1 MIKRLSVAGAIIVV
15 LSPLFAGLTFAQVDP
30 EKALIGKWAGQAEVL
45 RNQERTL
52 VIDSVK
58 ATGSGEWTGYGSTDG
73 GNVEIN
79 IAKRDNEFHLEY
91 VGAGGGK
98 APYHLKM
105 VAENKMEGTV
115 EAFQRGRVAPARITF
130 EKVKVGEVK

>member
-30 EKALIGKWAGQAEVL
+30 EKALIGRWAGQAEVL

-79 IAKRDNEFHLEY
+79 IAKKDNEIHLVMLEP
-91 VGAGGGK
+91 V
-98 APYHLKM
+98 
-105 VAENKMEGTV
+105 VAK
-115 EAFQRGRVAPARITF
+115 RPII
-130 EKVKVGEVK
+130 